1 MRRISSMTLAAA
13 LLLPCAAIA
22 QQAPAQ
28 SSAQAPAP
36 PAPQTFTLSGNM
48 VRGYQNLQ
56 RNLTEA
62 ADKMPEANY
71 SFKAT
76 PDVRPFGQLVA
87 HVALSQFSSCAAL
100 KADAAPPHKDDKEE
114 ATRTKSELVAL
125 LKESTAYCDPV
136 LTTLKDEDMTT
147 LVKAGPNQ
155 VAKGLFLAG
164 TNTHG
169 NEMYGTMAVYLRLKG
184 IVPPTTER
192 QNAAKKS

>member
-28 SSAQAPAP
+28 SSAQAPAQQAPAP

-71 SFKAT
+71 SFKPTA
-76 PDVRPFGQLVA
+76 DVRPFGQLVA
-87 HVALSQFSSCAAL
+87 HVALSQFGSCAAL
-100 KADAAPPHKDDKEE
+100 KGDAAPPHKDDKEE
-114 ATRTKSELVAL
+114 ATRTKTELLAL
-125 LKESTAYCDPV
+125 LKESTAYCDP
-136 LTTLKDEDMTT
+136 
-147 LVKAGPNQ
+147 
-155 VAKGLFLAG
+155 
-164 TNTHG
+164 
-169 NEMYGTMAVYLRLKG
+169 
-184 IVPPTTER
+184 
-192 QNAAKKS
+192 

>member
-1 MRRISSMTLAAA
+1 MRRISSMTFAAA

-28 SSAQAPAP
+28 QAPAQQAPAP
-36 PAPQTFTLSGNM
+36 TAPAPQTFTLSGNM

-71 SFKAT
+71 SFKPT

-87 HVALSQFSSCAAL
+87 HVALSQFGSCAAL
-100 KADAAPPHKDDKEE
+100 KGDAAPPHKDDKED
-114 ATRTKSELVAL
+114 ATRTKTELVAL
-125 LKESTAYCDPV
+125 LKESTAYCDPL

-147 LVKAGPNQ
+147 LVKASRR
-155 VAKGLFLAG
+155 ACSSRA
-164 TNTHG
+164 
-169 NEMYGTMAVYLRLKG
+169 
-184 IVPPTTER
+184 PTRTATRCTER
-192 QNAAKKS
+192 WRSTCA

>member
-22 QQAPAQ
+22 QQAP
-28 SSAQAPAP
+28 AQAPAP

-62 ADKMPEANY
+62 ADKMPEASY
-71 SFKAT
+71 AFKPTA
-76 PDVRPFGQLVA
+76 DVRPFGQLVA
-87 HVALSQFSSCAAL
+87 HVALSQFGSCATL
-100 KADAAPPHKDDKEE
+100 KGDAAPPHKDDKED
-114 ATRTKSELVAL
+114 ATRTKTELLAL
-125 LKESTAYCDPV
+125 LKESTAYCDPL